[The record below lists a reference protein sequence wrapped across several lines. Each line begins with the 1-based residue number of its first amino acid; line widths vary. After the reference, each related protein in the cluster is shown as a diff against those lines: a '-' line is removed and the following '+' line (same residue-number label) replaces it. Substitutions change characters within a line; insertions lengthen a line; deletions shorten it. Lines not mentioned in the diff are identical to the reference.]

1 MTRLLLPAFVLL
13 AAACGGGGPGPGNLP
28 TPESAD
34 AAVVDSVWAL
44 ARSEFTAGK
53 WAQAAENFERV
64 ALELRPGDPRL
75 AAGRFY
81 QGEARFAMGQHF
93 EAARLFRRVA
103 DETPNDPLAPRAL
116 LRAGDAFADLWSRPE
131 LDPSYGETARSTW
144 QELRNRYP
152 AAPAAAVA
160 QARLAGLDEKFAEKL
175 YKNGLYYH
183 RLKAYDSGIIYF
195 KDLVATYP
203 RTAAAPR
210 ALVKLVEAYRILG
223 YAEDRAETCD
233 YVRRF
238 HGDDAEASAACPAPV
253 AADSAA
259 PSRPPS

>member
-1 MTRLLLPAFVLL
+1 MSRVLLVSFIAL
-13 AAACGGGGPGPGNLP
+13 AAACGGGPDPGSLP
-28 TPESAD
+28 TPEA
-34 AAVVDSVWAL
+34 AGPAVVDSVWAL
-44 ARSEFTAGK
+44 ARSQFAAGK
-53 WAQAAENFERV
+53 WADAAGNFERV
-64 ALELRPGDPRL
+64 ALELRPGDPRV

-81 QGEARFAMGQHF
+81 LGETRLMMGQHF
-93 EAARLFRRVA
+93 EAARAFRRVA

-152 AAPAAAVA
+152 ESPAAVLA
-160 QARLAGLDEKFAEKL
+160 QARLAALDEKFAWKL
-175 YKNGLYYH
+175 YQSGVYYH

-195 KDLVATYP
+195 KDVVATYP

-223 YAEDRAETCD
+223 YAEDRAETCE

-238 HGDDAEASAACPAPV
+238 HPDDVEAGAACPAPV
-253 AADSAA
+253 AADTAA
-259 PSRPPS
+259 AARPPS

>member
-1 MTRLLLPAFVLL
+1 MNRVLVVCSIAL
-13 AAACGGGGPGPGNLP
+13 AAACGGSPDPGPLP
-28 TPESAD
+28 TPEA
-34 AAVVDSVWAL
+34 ANQAVVDSVWAL
-44 ARSEFTAGK
+44 ARSQFTAGR
-53 WAQAAENFERV
+53 WADAAANFDRV
-64 ALELRPGDPRL
+64 ALELRPGDPRV

-81 QGEARFAMGQHF
+81 LGEARLAMKQHF
-93 EAARLFRRVA
+93 EAAREFRRVA

-152 AAPAAAVA
+152 ASAAATVA
-160 QARLAGLDEKFAEKL
+160 QARLAELDEKFAWKL
-175 YKNGLYYH
+175 YQSGVYYH

-195 KDLVATYP
+195 KDVVATYP

-210 ALVKLVEAYRILG
+210 ALVKLVQAYRILG

-238 HGDDAEASAACPAPV
+238 HPDDAEASAACPAPV
-253 AADSAA
+253 AVDTSAA
-259 PSRPPS
+259 ARPPS